1 MVPTWFKCGPNRV
14 LNITYSMVVSRPL
27 HFLKFDDQED
37 MCRDLTPKNV
47 LSYDTYTVFSVSAKR
62 QQILIGFMRNVLGE
76 DMTWFGETMQNSSNG
91 FKSITVALKVTHW
104 LAIHFCFTI
113 ILEPLRRI

>member
-1 MVPTWFKCGPNRV
+1 MN
-14 LNITYSMVVSRPL
+14 
-27 HFLKFDDQED
+27 DQENI
-37 MCRDLTPKNV
+37 CRDGTPKNF
-47 LSYDTYTVFSVSAKR
+47 LSYDTCTVFSVSAKR

-76 DMTWFGETMQNSSNG
+76 DMTWFGETMQNGFNG
-91 FKSITVALKVTHW
+91 IKSLTVALKVTHW